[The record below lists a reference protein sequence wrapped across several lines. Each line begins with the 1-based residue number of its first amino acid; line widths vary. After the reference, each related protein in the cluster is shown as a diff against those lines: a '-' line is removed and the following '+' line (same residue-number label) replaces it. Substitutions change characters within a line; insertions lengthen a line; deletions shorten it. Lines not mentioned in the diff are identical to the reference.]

1 MESHTRPPNAEIV
14 GSIPTAQPEAKSLLP
29 RFVFAEEQ

>member
-1 MESHTRPPNAEIV
+1 MESHTQPPNAEIV